1 MFLMKIIS
9 KFLYKIK
16 PMFEFDALDYSLE
29 INKKENNIPFSNNN
43 KWMVQSQVNER
54 KATKQ

>member
-1 MFLMKIIS
+1 
-9 KFLYKIK
+9 
-16 PMFEFDALDYSLE
+16 MFEFDALDYSLE